1 MGLLDELLGGSRRE
15 EFQDFA
21 NRYEQGRPEE
31 GYDDDEVAR
40 RYGELAGELDDDT
53 YQDSARDAFERMDP
67 DERRRFGQ
75 DLFERSRENGVE
87 PDFEPGR
94 DDPDSLARL
103 TTQVRG
109 RSPDLLGSL
118 LGGGGGMSGALQ
130 GMLGGGGLGGGLGTV
145 LGGGA
150 ADSGVRGGGGNP
162 LARAVLAGITAMAA
176 RRLMD
181 RR

>member
-1 MGLLDELLGGSRRE
+1 MGLLDELLGGSRGE

-31 GYDDDEVAR
+31 GYDDDEVGR

-53 YQDSARDAFERMDP
+53 YQASAREAFERMDP
-67 DERRRFGQ
+67 DDRRRFGQ

-118 LGGGGGMSGALQ
+118 LGGGGGLGD
-130 GMLGGGGLGGGLGTV
+130 MLTGVTSGGGLGGGLGAM
-145 LGGGA
+145 L
-150 ADSGVRGGGGNP
+150 DRDRSSSSGGGNP